1 MSKKQIPHITC
12 EHFLALH
19 GQEERQH
26 VVVDLRDRIEFE
38 AGHIKNSVNV
48 PHKELETNI
57 ENLIADKSKKVIVI
71 VGPTQEEEIHTI
83 HDILDEL
90 GYKNVEFLAGG
101 IDRFCELAP
110 LEIEEELLEMTPEE
124 RGGSNVGDEDAQ
136 IDPEASDNEPLF

>member
-101 IDRFCELAP
+101 FGVGGDIGFTCWWAHGGLNSSVGSDARRGTRGLRVIINKVHEN
-110 LEIEEELLEMTPEE
+110 TE
-124 RGGSNVGDEDAQ
+124 RG
-136 IDPEASDNEPLF
+136 